1 MKNTKQNV
9 IKLLQAKIE
18 HEYQMSKIYET
29 NEPIKTMHISKW
41 MAYDEILRM
50 LIDND
55 YFDVKWEI
63 FMK

>member
-1 MKNTKQNV
+1 
-9 IKLLQAKIE
+9 
-18 HEYQMSKIYET
+18 MSKIYET